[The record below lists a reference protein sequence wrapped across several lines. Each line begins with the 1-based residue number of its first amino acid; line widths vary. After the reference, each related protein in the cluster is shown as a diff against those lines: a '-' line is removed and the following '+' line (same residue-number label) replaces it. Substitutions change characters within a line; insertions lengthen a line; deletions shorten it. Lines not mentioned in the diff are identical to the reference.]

1 MLNLG
6 HRSERTIILI
16 AIVVH
21 GITAWFS
28 SGFYAADEH
37 YQIIA
42 FAQAKLGELPYA
54 ALPWEYEERMRTA
67 LLPVV
72 AYGVIRTCR
81 TLVTADPFLIAF
93 LLRSLTALFALLVVR
108 RFVNVL
114 RPRLSAPMRVPYVAL
129 SYLLWFLPYQHV
141 RFSPETWSGLF
152 LLLGLAGLL
161 SASQQTRTW
170 LVVGLSFGLC
180 VLIKP
185 AMLVAC
191 VVAVTWSLVV
201 DRQRYTI
208 VPRML
213 LGGLL
218 ALVIGL
224 LADSW
229 FYGEFTPTLWN
240 YLHKNALSITRI
252 QPLPVAVEPYPWFY
266 YFPWI
271 MKYGIWPIGTA
282 LLGSLFWLTYR
293 RPRSLFVWCIW
304 PYVAMLSMVPHKEL
318 RFLFPLADLAPAVL
332 VLAWQD
338 LWNTALFSRWSATAQ
353 RALVAGA
360 WCLLLTN
367 LIGLSIAG
375 TTAAG
380 SGSTRLAEQ
389 LGAETGSVY
398 YCADKDTVWK
408 IVIPTFYGGPEQPTV
423 TEDACEARS
432 TIVIAQY
439 GEGRSCLNAPIGTAE
454 PWWTTMALGAY
465 HWRPQDRGW
474 AAYRLAPVK

>member
-6 HRSERTIILI
+6 HRSERPIILF
-16 AIVVH
+16 AILVH

-28 SGFYAADEH
+28 SGYYAADEH
-37 YQIIA
+37 YQVIA

-54 ALPWEYEERMRTA
+54 SLPWEYQERMRTA

-72 AYGVIRTCR
+72 AYGVIRTGR
-81 TLVTADPFLIAF
+81 SLVSADAFLIAF
-93 LLRSLTALFALLVVR
+93 LLRSLTAVFALLVMR

-114 RPRLSAPMRVPYVAL
+114 RPRLSAPLRVPYVAL

-161 SASQQTRTW
+161 SASQRNRTW

-191 VVAVTWSLVV
+191 VGAVTWSLVV

-208 VPRML
+208 VLRLL

-240 YLHKNALSITRI
+240 YLHKNALSIARI

-271 MKYGIWPIGTA
+271 MKYGIWPIGTV
-282 LLGSLFWLTYR
+282 LLSGLIWLTFR
-293 RPRSLFVWCIW
+293 KPRSLIIWCIW
-304 PYVAMLSMVPHKEL
+304 PYLAMVSLVPHKEL
-318 RFLFPLADLAPAVL
+318 RFLFPLSDLAPAVL
-332 VLAWQD
+332 VLAWEE
-338 LWNTALFSRWSATAQ
+338 LRNTAFFGRSSRPVQ
-353 RALVAGA
+353 HALVASA

-367 LIGLSIAG
+367 LIGLAIAG
-375 TTAAG
+375 TTGAG
-380 SGSTRLAEQ
+380 SGSVRLAEQ
-389 LGAETGSVY
+389 LGSETGSVNY
-398 YCADKDTVWK
+398 DADDDLVWK
-408 IVIPTFYGGPEQPTV
+408 IAIPTFYGGPVQPMERLQGLCAGSTDVVVSAGSFCSHVTV
-423 TEDACEARS
+423 ARVAAADPLWADAVLKA
-432 TIVIAQY
+432 Y
-439 GEGRSCLNAPIGTAE
+439 G
-454 PWWTTMALGAY
+454 
-465 HWRPQDRGW
+465 WRPEDRGW
-474 AAYRLAPVK
+474 AAYRTIR

>member
-6 HRSERTIILI
+6 QRTERLVLLLAI
-16 AIVVH
+16 AVH
-21 GITAWFS
+21 LITAWFS
-28 SGFYAADEH
+28 SGHYAADEH

-54 ALPWEYEERMRTA
+54 ALPWEYDERMRTA
-67 LLPVV
+67 LLPAV
-72 AYGVIRTCR
+72 AYGVIQGGRS
-81 TLVTADPFLIAF
+81 LVSADPFMCAF
-93 LLRSLTALFALLVVR
+93 LLRLLTGLFALLVVR
-108 RFVNVL
+108 RMVRAL
-114 RPRLSAPMRVPYVAL
+114 RPQVSEPLQLPYVAL

-141 RFSPETWSGLF
+141 RFSAETWSGLF
-152 LLLGLAGLL
+152 FLLGLAGMIH
-161 SASQQTRTW
+161 SSQRNVRW
-170 LVVGLSFGLC
+170 PAVGLFFGLC
-180 VLIKP
+180 TLLKP

-191 VVAVTWSLVV
+191 VGGVAWSLVV
-201 DRQRYTI
+201 ERQRYTI
-208 VPRML
+208 VVRML

-224 LADSW
+224 VADSW

-240 YLHKNALSITRI
+240 YLHKNALSITRV

-282 LLGSLFWLTYR
+282 LLGSLFWLTFR
-293 RPRSLFVWCIW
+293 KPRSLFVWCIW
-304 PYVAMLSMVPHKEL
+304 PYLAMLSLVPHKEL
-318 RFLFPLADLAPAVL
+318 RFLFPFADLAPAVL

-338 LWNTALFSRWSATAQ
+338 LRSTALFSKWSATAQ
-353 RALVAGA
+353 HALVAGT

-380 SGSTRLAEQ
+380 SGSTRLAEE
-389 LGAETGSVY
+389 LGADSEHVVY
-398 YCADKDTVWK
+398 DADKDTVWK
-408 IVIPTFYGGPEQPTV
+408 IAIPSFYGGP
-423 TEDACEARS
+423 
-432 TIVIAQY
+432 
-439 GEGRSCLNAPIGTAE
+439 AE
-454 PWWTTMALGAY
+454 PMERLHGLCAGGTDIVVSTGSLCSHVAVERVAVADPRWADAALRAY

-474 AAYRLAPVK
+474 AAYRTIH